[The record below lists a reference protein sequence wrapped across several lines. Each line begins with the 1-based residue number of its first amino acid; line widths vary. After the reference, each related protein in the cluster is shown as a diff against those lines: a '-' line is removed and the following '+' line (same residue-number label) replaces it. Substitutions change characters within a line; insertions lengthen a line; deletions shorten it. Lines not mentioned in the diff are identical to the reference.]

1 MRDWPLGLLD
11 FRSLDLERDL
21 IAADVVY
28 PHYVGETFHVF
39 YHPSHKWYY
48 VSDQMPDEVSIFKSF
63 DSKPGV
69 ASGESLS

>member
-1 MRDWPLGLLD
+1 MN
-11 FRSLDLERDL
+11 RDL

-39 YHPSHKWYY
+39 YHPSHQWYY
-48 VSDQMPDEVSIFKSF
+48 VSDQMPDEVLIFKSF

-69 ASGESLS
+69 ASGEFIMSKANKGLMGMCP